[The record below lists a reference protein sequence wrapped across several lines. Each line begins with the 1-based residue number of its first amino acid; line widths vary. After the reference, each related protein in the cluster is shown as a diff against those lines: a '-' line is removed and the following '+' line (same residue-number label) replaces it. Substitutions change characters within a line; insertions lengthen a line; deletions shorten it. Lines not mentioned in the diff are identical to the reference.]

1 MTRVENNPMTL
12 SRRHFLTR
20 TSLTAAALPTL
31 LAGGVA
37 AAATNP
43 APAAGAAGDFDLAM
57 GFPEGAIRMGFNENA
72 LGPSPHAIE
81 GAIAGARGG
90 NRYALGGFLRPLLA
104 KHHGIDPQ
112 WVLPGNGSTE
122 VLTNT
127 PIAFMRNGG
136 NVVTPLETWD
146 GMVSIAE
153 NLGVT
158 IKRVPLLKDK
168 GYAYD
173 VAGLL
178 KAIDSDTRLAMVISP
193 NNPTGT
199 TMGYD
204 DLKKIADALPKKGI
218 LVVDHAYQDYA
229 PAGKTGLDLLK
240 EGYKNVLV
248 TRTFS
253 KAHALAGLRC
263 GYGMAHPDI
272 LKEIEKFGCGAGST
286 NMAAF
291 GAVEGSLSDP
301 AHIERSKAFV
311 QKTHAYY
318 QQQCKALGLEMVG
331 GPSPF
336 VLIRPG
342 QLVGKA
348 AQMEMR
354 KRKIYITDGAGW
366 KLPQFIR
373 VSFGLEAENQKFF
386 SELATI
392 VGGKLTS
399 RGA

>member
-1 MTRVENNPMTL
+1 MTL
-12 SRRHFLTR
+12 SRRNFLTR
-20 TSLTAAALPTL
+20 TSLSAVAMPTLLTAGVAGIATTATAAAGGDYDL
-31 LAGGVA
+31 L
-37 AAATNP
+37 
-43 APAAGAAGDFDLAM
+43 M
-57 GFPEGAIRMGFNENA
+57 GFPADAIRMGFNENP
-72 LGPSPHAIE
+72 LGPSPKAIE
-81 GAIAGARGG
+81 GAIAGARTG
-90 NRYALGGFLRPLLA
+90 NRYALGGFLRPFLA
-104 KHHGIDPQ
+104 KHHGIEPE

-127 PIAFMRNGG
+127 PIAFMRGGG

-146 GMVSIAE
+146 GMISVADAM
-153 NLGVT
+153 GVT
-158 IKRVPLLKDK
+158 VKRIPLLKDK
-168 GYAYD
+168 GYIYD
-173 VAGLL
+173 VPGLL
-178 KAIDSDTRLAMVISP
+178 GAIDNDTRLAMVISP

-204 DLKKIADALPKKGI
+204 DLKKIADALPKKAI
-218 LVVDHAYQDYA
+218 LVCDHAYQDYA
-229 PAGKTGLDLLK
+229 GDGKTGLDLLK

-301 AHIERSKAFV
+301 AHIERSKVFV
-311 QKTHAYY
+311 KNTHAYY
-318 QQQCKALGLEMVG
+318 KEQVNKLGLEMVA

-336 VLIRPG
+336 VLIKPG
-342 QLVGKA
+342 DRGGKPV
-348 AQMEMR
+348 QMELR
-354 KRKIYITDGAGW
+354 KRKIYISDGAGW

-373 VSFGLEAENQKFF
+373 VSFGSEAQNQKFF
-386 SELATI
+386 SELTSI
-392 VGGKLTS
+392 MQGKVS
-399 RGA
+399 S

>member
-1 MTRVENNPMTL
+1 MPL

-20 TSLTAAALPTL
+20 SSLTAAAMPTL
-31 LAGGVA
+31 LTGGIAV
-37 AAATNP
+37 AATNP
-43 APAAGAAGDFDLAM
+43 AAAASSAEFDLSM
-57 GFPEGAIRMGFNENA
+57 GFPADAIRMGFNENA
-72 LGPSPHAIE
+72 LGPSPKAIE
-81 GAIAGARGG
+81 GAIAGARTG
-90 NRYALGGFLRPLLA
+90 NRYALGGNLRPLLA
-104 KHHGIDPQ
+104 RHHGIDPQ

-146 GMVSIAE
+146 GMISIAD

-158 IKRVPLLKDK
+158 VKRIPLLKDK
-168 GYAYD
+168 GYTYD
-173 VAGLL
+173 VDGLL
-178 KAIDSDTRLAMVISP
+178 KAIDSETRLAMVISP

-204 DLKKIADALPKKGI
+204 DIKKIADALPPKGI

-301 AHIERSKAFV
+301 EHIERSKTFV
-311 QKTHAYY
+311 KNTHAYY
-318 QQQCKALGLEMVG
+318 QQQCKKLGLETVA

-348 AQMEMR
+348 AQMELR
-354 KRKIYITDGAGW
+354 KRKIFISDGAGW
-366 KLPQFIR
+366 KLPEFIR
-373 VSFGLEAENQKFF
+373 VSFGREAENQKFF
-386 SELATI
+386 SELASV

-399 RGA
+399 AGA